1 MGLVKKEHEILRM
14 RHAGQVV
21 GDVLKAMR
29 EMVLP
34 GISTLELDSEAER
47 IIRKAG
53 GIPAFKGYRVPGIP
67 SPFPGTLCVSINE
80 EIVHGIPTKE
90 RVVEEGDIVSIDV
103 GVQLEGYFGD
113 AACTF
118 GAGAISPL
126 RKKLL
131 RVTLD
136 SLHAALSVARGGKT
150 LGDIG
155 HAVETVVLS
164 ENFGLVR
171 TYAGHGIGKKLHEFP
186 QVPNYGKPQ
195 TGVTLKSGMTL
206 AIEPM
211 VMTGGEEVLAKGD
224 RWTVVTADGSDA
236 AHFEHTVLICEEGI
250 EILTPWEEWKP
261 SLVIS

>member
-1 MGLVKKEHEILRM
+1 M
-14 RHAGQVV
+14 RNAGRVV
-21 GDVLKAMR
+21 GDVLRYMR
-29 EMVLP
+29 EMVRP
-34 GISTLELDSEAER
+34 GVTTLELDEAAER
-47 IIRKAG
+47 VIRKAG
-53 GIPAFKGYRVPGIP
+53 GLPAFKGYRVPGIP

-113 AACTF
+113 AACTY
-118 GAGAISPL
+118 GAGEISPL
-126 RKKLL
+126 RSRLL

-136 SLHAALSVARGGKT
+136 SLHAALSVARSGKT

-171 TYAGHGIGKKLHEFP
+171 TYAGHGIGKRLHEFP
-186 QVPNYGKPQ
+186 QVPNYGRPH
-195 TGVTLKSGMTL
+195 TGVTLKSGMTI

-211 VMTGGEEVLAKGD
+211 VMTGDEEVLAKDD

-236 AHFEHTVLICEEGI
+236 AHFEHTVLICDEGI
-250 EILTPWEEWKP
+250 EVLTPWEE
-261 SLVIS
+261 